1 MKDIPY
7 HKRNNELI
15 LKFFKSKG
23 IGFIHGTSQ
32 DYAKHAAL
40 ILYNKLAITIPNYLG
55 EYIGIKGEHSN
66 LQLFRKLGYDR
77 KKGDILNL
85 EEYKKKLNL
94 YFDSLRKI
102 RKFELLIMQQQFEL
116 ETLELLTMQQRSE
129 LEKLELKLE
138 EPKLKI
144 TKKTF
149 TRSLNFLK
157 LKLSKLKISFRK
169 YK

>member
-66 LQLFRKLGYDR
+66 LQLFKKLGYDR

-94 YFDSLRKI
+94 YSDFDLLRKI

-116 ETLELLTMQQRSE
+116 ETLELSIIQQQSE

-149 TRSLNFLK
+149 TRSLKFLK
-157 LKLSKLKISFRK
+157 
-169 YK
+169 